1 MKKDIRSLSLKEICS
16 FFESKNYPSFR
27 GNQVYNWLW
36 NKSSF
41 SFDEMTNVS
50 LELRELL
57 KKEFVINH
65 IKIDNI
71 QKSSDGTI
79 KNAVTLFDNLYVES
93 VLIPVKKRTTAC
105 ISSQVGCSLDCEF
118 CATSKLK
125 RMRN

>member
-41 SFDEMTNVS
+41 SFDEMTNIS

-79 KNAVTLFDNLYVES
+79 KNAVTLFDNLYMVNN
-93 VLIPVKKRTTAC
+93 K
-105 ISSQVGCSLDCEF
+105 F
-118 CATSKLK
+118 FF
-125 RMRN
+125 